1 MDIASSASADK
12 PASAPLAE
20 PITVAKWWK
29 NRRRNESVHVT
40 LSEYEGRAI
49 ISVRVYSTGADGID
63 RPSPKG
69 ISMAVDKLP
78 TLARALAKA
87 EAKARELGLIDGPGG
102 NVE

>member
-1 MDIASSASADK
+1 MPVGESHHVKPRINAD
-12 PASAPLAE
+12 SL
-20 PITVAKWWK
+20 I
-29 NRRRNESVHVT
+29 RGRG

-78 TLARALAKA
+78 TLAQALVNA
-87 EAKARELGLIDGPGG
+87 EAKARELGLIDNAKAAGA
-102 NVE
+102 